1 MFYDMNPLRP
11 FLKLKRLF
19 IFLVFLSGMWNLVF
33 AQSDYP
39 NHPIKLICVHA
50 AGGSADALSR
60 VLADRLSKLLG
71 QSVVVE
77 NKPGAGTMLGATQV
91 ANAPAD
97 GYTVLMA
104 SVTTLSINPS
114 LYSQMSYHPLKDFSP
129 VALVA
134 QTPSVLAVSPSVN
147 VKNLKELLELLRANP
162 GKYNYSSPGQGTS
175 AHLAGALFTSMAKVD
190 VVHIPYKASASA
202 VLSLMSGEVQMT
214 FENSL
219 VPFSKSG
226 KLKPIGVA
234 SLKRSISWPELPTIA
249 EQGLPGY
256 ESTVWYGVVAPSV
269 TPSDIIKKL
278 NDNINL
284 ALGQKELLDK
294 IKSLSGDPIGGTPE
308 SFTDRIKAD
317 TLKWAQVI
325 KIAGVTSE

>member
-1 MFYDMNPLRP
+1 MINFNPC
-11 FLKLKRLF
+11 LKSIRLF
-19 IFLVFLSGMWNLVF
+19 VVFMAMLSALNSSLG
-33 AQSDYP
+33 QSDYP
-39 NHPIKLICVHA
+39 NHPVRLICVHA

-97 GYTVLMA
+97 GYTLLMA

-114 LYSQMSYHPLKDFSP
+114 LYSQMSYHPLKDFAP

-147 VKNLKELLELLRANP
+147 VKNLKELLELLKANP

-226 KLKPIGVA
+226 KLKPIGIA

-256 ESTVWYGVVAPSV
+256 ESTVWYGVVAPSA
-269 TPSDIIKKL
+269 THIDIVKKL
-278 NDNINL
+278 NDSINQVL
-284 ALGQKELLDK
+284 AQKEMLDK
-294 IKSLSGDPIGGTPE
+294 IKSLSGDPVGGSPE
-308 SFTDRIKAD
+308 SFTERIKAD
-317 TLKWAQVI
+317 TQKWAQVI

>member
-1 MFYDMNPLRP
+1 MINFNPC
-11 FLKLKRLF
+11 LKPIRLF
-19 IFLVFLSGMWNLVF
+19 VVFMAMLSALNSSL

-39 NHPIKLICVHA
+39 NHPVRLICVHA

-97 GYTVLMA
+97 GYTLLMA

-114 LYSQMSYHPLKDFSP
+114 LYSQMSYHPLKDFAP

-147 VKNLKELLELLRANP
+147 VKNLKELLELLKANP

-202 VLSLMSGEVQMT
+202 VLSLISGEVQMT

-226 KLKPIGVA
+226 KLKPIGIA

-256 ESTVWYGVVAPSV
+256 ESTVWYGVVAPSA
-269 TPSDIIKKL
+269 TPIDIVKKL
-278 NDNINL
+278 NDSINQVL
-284 ALGQKELLDK
+284 AQKEMLDK
-294 IKSLSGDPIGGTPE
+294 IKSLSGDPVGGSPE
-308 SFTDRIKAD
+308 SFTERIKAD
-317 TLKWAQVI
+317 TQKWAQVI

>member
-1 MFYDMNPLRP
+1 MINFKSS
-11 FLKLKRLF
+11 LKIPRRFVLF
-19 IFLVFLSGMWNLVF
+19 IAMLCAINASL
-33 AQSDYP
+33 AQSDFP
-39 NHPIKLICVHA
+39 NRPIRLICVHA

-91 ANAPAD
+91 ANSPAD
-97 GYTVLMA
+97 GYTLLMA

-114 LYSQMSYHPLKDFSP
+114 LYAQMSYQPLKDFAP
-129 VALVA
+129 IALVA

-147 VKNLKELLELLRANP
+147 VKNLKELLELLKANP

-175 AHLAGALFTSMAKVD
+175 AHLAGALFTSVAKVD

-226 KLKPIGVA
+226 KLKPIGIA

-256 ESTVWYGVVAPSV
+256 ESTVWYGVVAPSA
-269 TPSDIIKKL
+269 TPVDIVKKL
-278 NDNINL
+278 NDGINQVL
-284 ALGQKELLDK
+284 AQKEMLDK
-294 IKSLSGDPIGGTPE
+294 IKSLSGDPVGGTPE
-308 SFTDRIKAD
+308 SFTERIKAD
-317 TLKWAQVI
+317 THKWAQVI

>member
-1 MFYDMNPLRP
+1 MLRMTHT
-11 FLKLKRLF
+11 L
-19 IFLVFLSGMWNLVF
+19 FLSPWHRALLLWILLAALMGKGL

-39 NHPIKLICVHA
+39 NRPIKLICVHA

-60 VLADRLSKLLG
+60 VLADRLSKQLS
-71 QSVVVE
+71 QSVIVE

-91 ANAPAD
+91 ANSPAD
-97 GYTVLMA
+97 GYTLLMA

-114 LYSQMSYHPLKDFSP
+114 LYAQMSYQPLKDFAP

-147 VKNLKELLELLRANP
+147 AKNLKELLDLLKANP
-162 GKYNYSSPGQGTS
+162 GKFNYSSPGQGTS

-226 KLKPIGVA
+226 KLRPIGIA
-234 SLKRSISWPELPTIA
+234 SLKRSISWPELPTLA
-249 EQGLPGY
+249 EQGLSGY
-256 ESTVWYGVVAPSV
+256 ESTVWYGVVAPSA
-269 TPSDIIKKL
+269 TPVEIVKKL
-278 NDNINL
+278 NENINVVL
-284 ALGQKELLDK
+284 TQKEMLDK
-294 IKSLSGDPIGGTPE
+294 IKSLSGDPVGGTPE
-308 SFTDRIKAD
+308 A
-317 TLKWAQVI
+317 
-325 KIAGVTSE
+325 

>member
-1 MFYDMNPLRP
+1 MTRMTLSLYF
-11 FLKLKRLF
+11 KRLL
-19 IFLVFLSGMWNLVF
+19 ICLLVNGASSNLAF
-33 AQSDYP
+33 AQTDYP
-39 NHPIKLICVHA
+39 NHAIKLVCVHA

-114 LYSQMSYHPLKDFSP
+114 LYAQMSYHPLKDFAP

-147 VKNLKELLELLRANP
+147 VKNLKELLELLKANP

-226 KLKPIGVA
+226 KLKPIGIA
-234 SLKRSISWPELPTIA
+234 SLKRSLSWPELPTIA

-256 ESTVWYGVVAPSV
+256 ESTVWYGVVAPSA

-278 NDNINL
+278 NDTINQ
-284 ALGQKELLDK
+284 ALGQKEMLDK
-294 IKSLSGDPIGGTPE
+294 IKSLSGDPVGGTPE
-308 SFTDRIKAD
+308 SFTERIKAD
-317 TLKWAQVI
+317 TYKWAQVI
-325 KIAGVTSE
+325 KTSGVTSE